1 MALIACVKPVQELER
16 MASRVE
22 QDIVAFDALTPMADL
37 LRIHCAAGSFPE
49 WWAVRRSEG
58 VEQQGDM
65 CAEVMEDGLTSACS
79 GADDCGAERPWFS
92 QVLFDGMQEL
102 TGCSSGAE
110 GGGLGWGSTERADVS
125 VLLVWDES
133 VNQGV
138 GEAGREEICW
148 DDQIAAALN
157 TCQVGVDGAASLT
170 VAIVSG
176 VQAANKAGGTREYLE
191 APLSQ
196 IATVFRA
203 RADEH
208 LLGKS
213 THFGSPPHHL
223 RTASSSFP
231 FATIEEAQ
239 QPIQQSCAR
248 GLGPIVQQRL
258 YAIPVAVAIC
268 AGREHDVTA
277 LPAGGVAGGHPGR
290 RIEQPPPLLRC
301 GEVLYLHVRQR
312 LRHGPPNR
320 LRRRGPIP
328 VDEAL
333 SPPGTGGFGTAVVA
347 EISHWTLSC
356 YLPALL
362 LEGFSHRAGILQLQC
377 GSKNGR
383 RSLGRIGGR
392 ASLHEI
398 NKKGFLFFIFQYGA
412 ALITLM
418 RPSDLLTN
426 SHSRSVLR
434 ST

>member
-196 IATVFRA
+196 IATEGEFAATMWVDVDVREDDGLLLLLSHA
-203 RADEH
+203 RAAH
-208 LLGKS
+208 YIVAPRWS
-213 THFGSPPHHL
+213 
-223 RTASSSFP
+223 A
-231 FATIEEAQ
+231 AT
-239 QPIQQSCAR
+239 
-248 GLGPIVQQRL
+248 
-258 YAIPVAVAIC
+258 VAVLIAS
-268 AGREHDVTA
+268 H
-277 LPAGGVAGGHPGR
+277 LPRSRAGGRLHPT
-290 RIEQPPPLLRC
+290 
-301 GEVLYLHVRQR
+301 VTV
-312 LRHGPPNR
+312 
-320 LRRRGPIP
+320 
-328 VDEAL
+328 
-333 SPPGTGGFGTAVVA
+333 FG
-347 EISHWTLSC
+347 C
-356 YLPALL
+356 
-362 LEGFSHRAGILQLQC
+362 
-377 GSKNGR
+377 
-383 RSLGRIGGR
+383 
-392 ASLHEI
+392 
-398 NKKGFLFFIFQYGA
+398 
-412 ALITLM
+412 
-418 RPSDLLTN
+418 
-426 SHSRSVLR
+426 
-434 ST
+434 